1 MKIKDC
7 KCYIPFIL
15 SVILFVISLFW
26 FTSTHIDWISNDAE
40 KLEFEIKLPV
50 IEWNKYTTL
59 SKQLEVNKI
68 D

>member
-15 SVILFVISLFW
+15 SVILFGISLFW
-26 FTSTHIDWISNDAE
+26 FASTHIDWNASE
-40 KLEFEIKLPV
+40 EEQLEFEIKLPV
-50 IEWNKYTTL
+50 IEWNKYTSL